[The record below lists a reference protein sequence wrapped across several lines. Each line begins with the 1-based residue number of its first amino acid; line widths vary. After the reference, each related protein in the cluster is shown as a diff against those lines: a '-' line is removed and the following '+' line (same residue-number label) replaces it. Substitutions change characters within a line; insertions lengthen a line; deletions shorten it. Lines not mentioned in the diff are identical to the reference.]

1 MPHLGQDKA
10 ALSVEIV
17 RFTVVGGDVGAAQQ
31 GAHALAFE
39 FLALPLAVGAHAVNT
54 VQSTQLD
61 RMDRIKNAHVLGLR
75 YGGDYHCLH
84 GFSYDSPA

>member
-1 MPHLGQDKA
+1 MPHLGQDKG

-17 RFTVVGGDVGAAQQ
+17 RFTVVGGDVGAAQH

-39 FLALPLAVGAHAVNT
+39 CLALPLAVGARAVNT
-54 VQSTQLD
+54 EQSTQLD
-61 RMDRIKNAHVLGLR
+61 RMALKMCTTLGLR